1 MRQRLFTILSC
12 LLVSVAMMAQHK
24 VTGVVLD
31 NEGEPAVGAS
41 IVEKGNA
48 RNGVIADI
56 EGNFALT
63 VSKSSATLVVSYV
76 GFEPQE
82 VQVGGRNKVT
92 VTLHSSAVGL
102 DDVVIVGFATQK
114 KINATGAVK
123 TIGDEMMKDRPTVNA
138 VQSLQ
143 GAIAGL
149 NITND
154 AGGAPGTA
162 MNINIRG
169 VGNLGD
175 GSNSSPL
182 VLIDGMEG
190 DLSTLNPAD
199 IENVSVLKDAAA
211 AAVYG
216 SRAPFGVILVTTK
229 SGSAGKSAVPEVQY
243 SGNVRINQPV
253 NIPNP
258 VDGLTFAYMMN
269 DAYINSGGNAPF
281 SSRQIERI
289 KAYMDGTSTENTDYY
304 RELDTWYKNQALF
317 GNTNWYDVY
326 VKDKT
331 VSTEHNIAVSG
342 GVGKLTYR
350 ISGNYLSQTGLYNY
364 ADELYQRFNIAGKFQ
379 YKPHKIVTIGY
390 SVRYATD
397 GYDKPS
403 AIDDQG
409 LFYHNLGRRA
419 SVVPVINSMSGEYSE
434 DSMIPAVK
442 DGGRLNK
449 RTQKL
454 YNQGSLII
462 EPIKNWKIHVE
473 VNSRLEWNP
482 YSRNFNPLPFHMP
495 SGRLSYMLVN
505 EGVDPK
511 HTVNA
516 NGTYS
521 VIPDYGETYQEDAE
535 TKVNFFGNNVYTDY
549 KLTLNDAHN
558 FTFLLGEQTEYWKRE
573 TDRTGYYY
581 SKYVDKAT
589 KEYVDEGIKHEM
601 TPTNYQEDWASM
613 GFFARLNYDY
623 KYRYLLELNFRADGA
638 SRFPTD
644 QRWGYFPSVSAGWN
658 VAEEPFMKT
667 VKESFLDML
676 KLRGSYGTLGNQNTT
691 SCYPYYQQ
699 MKDVGSSVVIGGDQV
714 NMLPVYSP
722 YSTSLTWETI
732 ENAGFGVDFALFGS
746 RLSGSFD
753 LFQRTTKD
761 MVGPAA
767 ALSALYGAAAPKTN
781 NATLRTRGWEL
792 EMKWHGNINK
802 FNYGIGFSLSD
813 YNSVITKYYN
823 STGQCTNASN
833 GTYWYEG
840 KTVGE
845 IWGYEV
851 KGISKSDDE
860 MNAHLEVAD
869 QSALGSKWGGGDI
882 MYADLNG
889 DGKVDGGSY
898 TLDDHGDLKRIGNST
913 PHYAYS
919 VTLDGQYKWFDFRV
933 YIQGIGKRDFVFT
946 NSAPYWGIA
955 AEWQRTLYKEHL
967 DYFRFAGSELGAN
980 TEPFYGRLRIDG
992 NNIKVSDRYVENAAY
1007 CRLKNVQLGFTIPFK
1022 GAAKKIIKHCRLYV
1036 SGENLLTF
1044 TSLRIFDPEA
1054 LNGSDWGAGKAYP
1067 NYRTFSVG
1075 ADVRF

>member
-229 SGSAGKSAVPEVQY
+229 SGSAGKNAVPEVQY

-269 DAYINSGGNAPF
+269 DAYVNSGGNAPF

-304 RELDTWYKNQALF
+304 PELDTWFKNQACF

-331 VSTEHNIAVSG
+331 VSTEHNLAVSG

-558 FTFLLGEQTEYWKRE
+558 FTFLLGDSSTQSTFVPSSSGK
-573 TDRTGYYY
+573 
-581 SKYVDKAT
+581 SK
-589 KEYVDEGIKHEM
+589 I
-601 TPTNYQEDWASM
+601 
-613 GFFARLNYDY
+613 FFD
-623 KYRYLLELNFRADGA
+623 
-638 SRFPTD
+638 TH
-644 QRWGYFPSVSAGWN
+644 
-658 VAEEPFMKT
+658 
-667 VKESFLDML
+667 
-676 KLRGSYGTLGNQNTT
+676 
-691 SCYPYYQQ
+691 C
-699 MKDVGSSVVIGGDQV
+699 SS
-714 NMLPVYSP
+714 
-722 YSTSLTWETI
+722 STSHRVL
-732 ENAGFGVDFALFGS
+732 ENTA
-746 RLSGSFD
+746 
-753 LFQRTTKD
+753 
-761 MVGPAA
+761 
-767 ALSALYGAAAPKTN
+767 
-781 NATLRTRGWEL
+781 
-792 EMKWHGNINK
+792 
-802 FNYGIGFSLSD
+802 
-813 YNSVITKYYN
+813 
-823 STGQCTNASN
+823 
-833 GTYWYEG
+833 
-840 KTVGE
+840 
-845 IWGYEV
+845 
-851 KGISKSDDE
+851 
-860 MNAHLEVAD
+860 
-869 QSALGSKWGGGDI
+869 
-882 MYADLNG
+882 
-889 DGKVDGGSY
+889 
-898 TLDDHGDLKRIGNST
+898 
-913 PHYAYS
+913 
-919 VTLDGQYKWFDFRV
+919 
-933 YIQGIGKRDFVFT
+933 
-946 NSAPYWGIA
+946 
-955 AEWQRTLYKEHL
+955 
-967 DYFRFAGSELGAN
+967 
-980 TEPFYGRLRIDG
+980 
-992 NNIKVSDRYVENAAY
+992 KVSGAFM
-1007 CRLKNVQLGFTIPFK
+1007 LGK
-1022 GAAKKIIKHCRLYV
+1022 LCYV
-1036 SGENLLTF
+1036 STVNNDLAF
-1044 TSLRIFDPEA
+1044 I
-1054 LNGSDWGAGKAYP
+1054 
-1067 NYRTFSVG
+1067 YRPYTCYSI
-1075 ADVRF
+1075 

>member
-1 MRQRLFTILSC
+1 MRQRLFIFLSC
-12 LLVSVAMMAQHK
+12 LFVSVAMMAQHK
-24 VTGVVLD
+24 VTGTIVD
-31 NEGEPAVGAS
+31 SDGEPAIGAS
-41 IVEKGNA
+41 VIEKGNPK
-48 RNGVIADI
+48 NGTVADVN
-56 EGNFALT
+56 GNYSFT
-63 VSKSSATLVVSYV
+63 VSKPSATIVVSYI
-76 GFEPQE
+76 GFDAQE
-82 VQVGGRNKVT
+82 IMVKGKNRVDVNLK
-92 VTLHSSAVGL
+92 SSAVNI

-154 AGGAPGTA
+154 AGGAPGTS

-169 VGNLGD
+169 IGNLGD
-175 GSNSSPL
+175 GSYSSPL

-229 SGSAGKSAVPEVQY
+229 SGAAGRSKAPDLQY
-243 SGNVRINQPV
+243 SGNVRVNQPV
-253 NIPNP
+253 HVPNP

-269 DAYINSGGNAPF
+269 DAYINSGGNPPF
-281 SSRQIERI
+281 SSTHIDKI
-289 KAYMDGTSTENTDYY
+289 KDYMEGRSTQNTDYY
-304 RELDTWYKNQALF
+304 PALDTWFKNQALF

-326 VKDKT
+326 VKDAT
-331 VSTEHNIAVSG
+331 VSTEHNLSVSG
-342 GVGKLTYR
+342 GIDKFVYR
-350 ISGNYLSQTGLYNY
+350 VSGNYLRQTGLFNY

-379 YKPHKIVTIGY
+379 YQVHKKVTVGY
-390 SVRYATD
+390 SIRFATD
-397 GYDKPS
+397 DNDKPS
-403 AIDDQG
+403 ALDDAG

-419 SVVPVINSMSGEYSE
+419 SVVPVFNSMSGEYSE
-434 DSMIPAVK
+434 DSMIPAVQ
-442 DGGRLNK
+442 DGGRINR
-449 RTQKL
+449 RTKKL
-454 YNQGSLII
+454 YNQGSLVI
-462 EPIKNWKIHVE
+462 EPIKNWKIHAE
-473 VNSRLEWNP
+473 VNSRIERNP
-482 YSRNFNPLPFHMP
+482 FSKNFNPLPFHMP
-495 SGRLSYMLVN
+495 SGKLSYMLVN

-521 VIPDYGETYQEDAE
+521 VIPDYGETYQENAE
-535 TKVNFFGNNVYTDY
+535 TKVNYFGNNVYTDY

-573 TDRTGYYY
+573 TNRTGYYY
-581 SKYVDKAT
+581 SKYIDKDT
-589 KEYVDEGIKHEM
+589 KLYVDDPEKHEM
-601 TPTNYQEDWASM
+601 APTNYQEDWSSM
-613 GFFARLNYDY
+613 GFFARVNYDY

-638 SRFPTD
+638 SRFPPD

-658 VAEEPFMKT
+658 VAEEPILANA
-667 VKESFLDML
+667 KEKFLDML
-676 KLRGSYGTLGNQNTT
+676 KIRGSFGTLGNQNTT

-699 MKDVGSSVVIGGDQV
+699 MKDVGGSVLINGEQV

-732 ENAGFGVDFALFGS
+732 ENAGVGIDFAILNS

-753 LFQRTTKD
+753 WYQRTTKD
-761 MVGPAA
+761 MVGPSA
-767 ALSALYGAAAPKTN
+767 ALSALYGASAPKTN

-792 EMKWHGNINK
+792 EMKWRDRIGQ
-802 FNYGIGFSLSD
+802 FMYGIGFSLSD
-813 YNSVITKYYN
+813 YKSVVTKYYN

-851 KGISKSDDE
+851 QGIAKSDDE
-860 MNAHLEVAD
+860 MDAHLAVAD

-898 TLDDHGDLKRIGNST
+898 TLDDHGDLKRLGNNT
-913 PHYAYS
+913 PRYAYS
-919 VTLDGQYKWFDFRV
+919 VTLDGQYKWFDFRI
-933 YIQGIGKRDFVFT
+933 YIQGIGKRDYVFT
-946 NSAPYWGIA
+946 NSAPYFGIQ
-955 AEWQRTLYKEHL
+955 AEWQRTLYVDHL

-980 TEPFYGRLRIDG
+980 MDPFYGRLRIDG
-992 NNIKVSDRYVENAAY
+992 NNIKTSDRFVENAAY

-1022 GAAKKIIKHCRLYV
+1022 GAAKKIIKHCRFYV

-1054 LNGSDWGAGKAYP
+1054 LYGSDWGAGKAYP
-1067 NYRTFSVG
+1067 QYRTFSAG
-1075 ADVRF
+1075 LDIKF